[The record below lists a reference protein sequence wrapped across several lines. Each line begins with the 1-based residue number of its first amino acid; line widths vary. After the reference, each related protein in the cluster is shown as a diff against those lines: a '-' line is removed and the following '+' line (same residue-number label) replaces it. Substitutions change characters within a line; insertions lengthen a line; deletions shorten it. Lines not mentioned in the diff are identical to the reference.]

1 MMDGGLII
9 EEGTPEH
16 FFEEPEHERTKQF
29 LSKILWRAQTERR
42 WVRVSATGGW
52 LRVAGLVF
60 DEVTK
65 VYADGTKAVDS
76 LELEISDGEFMV
88 LVGPSGCG
96 KTTALRMVAGLEEI
110 SGGAVR
116 IGDRV
121 VNHVPSRD
129 RDIAMVFQSYAL
141 YPHLSV
147 YDNIAFGLRVK
158 KVPKEEIE
166 RRVRN
171 AAEILGLEP
180 FLKRKPR
187 ALSGGQRQRVAM
199 GRAIVREPAAFL
211 MDEPLSNLDAKLRV
225 QMRAEVSR
233 LQRNLGTTTLY
244 VTHDQVEA
252 MTMGDRVAVMRK
264 GELQQVAD
272 PQTLYDRPVNL
283 FVGGF
288 IGSPAMNMLEAT
300 VTQSNGGL
308 AVDVGKQHL
317 TLDESLLAA
326 KPALRSYE
334 GRKIILGI
342 RPEELEDVSLEPDT
356 PPGQRLR
363 GVVELREALGSELMV
378 HFTVEGTRE
387 ALTEDVKEL
396 AQDAGAPGGP
406 PALESTGSG
415 ALLVGRFGARASVE
429 EGKPVEVAVDT
440 RALHFFDEETSEGI
454 YDGDTSEKGASA

>member
-1 MMDGGLII
+1 MA
-9 EEGTPEH
+9 E
-16 FFEEPEHERTKQF
+16 
-29 LSKILWRAQTERR
+29 
-42 WVRVSATGGW
+42 V
-52 LRVAGLVF
+52 VF

-65 VYADGTKAVDS
+65 VYGDGTKAVDS
-76 LELEISDGEFMV
+76 LALDIADGEFVV

-96 KTTALRMVAGLEEI
+96 KTTALRMVAGLEDI

-147 YDNIAFGLRVK
+147 YDNIAFGLKVK
-158 KVPKEEIE
+158 KMPKQEID

-171 AAEILGLEP
+171 AAQVLGLEP

-233 LQRNLGTTTLY
+233 LQRDLGTTTIY

-264 GELQQVAD
+264 GQLQQVAD

-288 IGSPAMNMLEAT
+288 IGSPAMNMIEAT
-300 VTQSNGGL
+300 VTRANGGL
-308 AVDVGKQHL
+308 AVDVGAQHL
-317 TLDESLLAA
+317 RLDDAVLSRS
-326 KPALRSYE
+326 PALRGYE

-342 RPEELEDVSLEPDT
+342 RPEDLEEASLEPDT
-356 PPGQRLR
+356 PSDRRLR
-363 GVVELREALGSELMV
+363 GMVELREALGSELMV

-387 ALTEDVKEL
+387 ALTEDVREL
-396 AQDAGAPGGP
+396 AQDAGSPGEG
-406 PALESTGSG
+406 PALESRGSG
-415 ALLVGRFGARASVE
+415 ALLVGRFGARASVA

-440 RALHFFDEETSEGI
+440 RSLHFFDEETSEGI
-454 YDGDTSEKGASA
+454 YEGQENGKGASA